1 MIEGTDSIWTEV
13 REVTKRRLQGAL
25 ICYGALALVA
35 GVALRG
41 RFLAVVLVLLAG
53 LVVKSWV
60 VYKKEEL

>member
-1 MIEGTDSIWTEV
+1 VIEGTDSIWTEV